1 MLDGAVVLFVVTLAG
16 ILISCKIFEYEIT
29 AWRKVGAASVFVILN
44 VFPIPIPIPF
54 FGAFISLL
62 VAPLGLYITLMDE
75 TYQRSQVNKVFGLT
89 FAIAV
94 FAVLILYLRQR
105 M

>member
-1 MLDGAVVLFVVTLAG
+1 MLDGAVVLFIVTLAG
-16 ILISCKIFEYEIT
+16 IFISCKVFDYEIT
-29 AWRKVGAASVFVILN
+29 AWRKVGAALVFVILN
-44 VFPIPIPIPF
+44 VVPIPLPVP
-54 FGAFISLL
+54 FISLL
-62 VAPLGLYITLMDE
+62 VAPLGLYMALMDN

-94 FAVLILYLRQR
+94 IVVLILYLRQR